1 MAEVQPIFPAT
12 GRMRQTPDADQ
23 AGLSVAKQPVRFRGR
38 LAIPSVLETAVQL
51 IRAASSIRRIVPRN
65 IVQTLYFAVCIPIS
79 MVLCVGCGT
88 SEKTATQ
95 AASAVGNHPQRG
107 VDMTVVAVPV
117 EKLKL
122 EAWLAKGYQSK
133 KPIRFLSGNGVR
145 FCCDL
150 GNTALEFRPDGTIK
164 VFIDGY
170 APTIYV
176 INYTIHANGEI
187 EADHQFDG
195 TEFKHLYLFEHKA
208 DLYLGKSPVLSF
220 ANASNLPPGFP
231 RLWPLKY
238 EASGEWRGSTEV
250 ASPDEVMH

>member
-1 MAEVQPIFPAT
+1 
-12 GRMRQTPDADQ
+12 
-23 AGLSVAKQPVRFRGR
+23 
-38 LAIPSVLETAVQL
+38 LETAVQVV
-51 IRAASSIRRIVPRN
+51 RAASFIRRIVPGN
-65 IVQTLYFAVCIPIS
+65 MVQTLHFAVCTPIL

-95 AASAVGNHPQRG
+95 AASAVANHPQREVDTG
-107 VDMTVVAVPV
+107 VVGRRV
-117 EKLKL
+117 EKSKL
-122 EAWLAKGYQSK
+122 EEWLAKGYQSK
-133 KPIRFLSGNGVR
+133 KPIRFLSGDGVS

-176 INYTIHANGEI
+176 INYTIYADGEI

-195 TEFKHLYLFEHKA
+195 NEFKHLYLFEHKA
-208 DLYLGKSPVLSF
+208 DLYLSKSPVLSF

-231 RLWPLKY
+231 RLSPLKY
-238 EASGEWRGSTEV
+238 EASGEWHGPSADR
-250 ASPDEVMH
+250 